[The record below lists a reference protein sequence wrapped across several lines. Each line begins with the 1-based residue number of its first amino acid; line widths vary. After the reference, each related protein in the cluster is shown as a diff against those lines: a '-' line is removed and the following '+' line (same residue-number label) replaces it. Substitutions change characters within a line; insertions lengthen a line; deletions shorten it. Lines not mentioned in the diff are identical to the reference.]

1 MLNKLKSELLDAA
14 PEACLPRNLS
24 EEWRDYLAGSADN
37 MLKEDEDEDDTQD
50 KGAAILAVILR
61 ILDAKRAETAGRV
74 EVPFEELHAY
84 VQRYRLEL
92 ALEELHRKTDITY
105 NPATIETILTER
117 EVTTWKKLS

>member
-14 PEACLPRNLS
+14 PDACLPRNLS

-37 MLKEDEDEDDTQD
+37 MLKEDEDDSRD

-61 ILDAKRAETAGRV
+61 ILDAKRAEKAGRV

-117 EVTTWKKLS
+117 EVTTWKKLA